1 MATTYEW
8 NCKTVDVYPTEGDY
22 TDVVYNVHW
31 ILTGTSEEVDG
42 EGNPYTATSIGTQVL
57 DTSEITDFIPVEE
70 LTNEEIANWTKAAM
84 GEEQV
89 TELEASLQ
97 NTIDSLIT
105 PTSVTITIGGVKV
118 KKYYFR

>member
-8 NCKTVDVYPTEGDY
+8 NCKTVDVHPAEGDY
-22 TDVVYNVHW
+22 TNVVYNVHW
-31 ILTGTSEEVDG
+31 ILTGVSEEVDG

-70 LTNEEIANWTKAAM
+70 LTNEEITSWTKVAM

-89 TELEASLQ
+89 SALETSVQEAI
-97 NTIDSLIT
+97 NSLIT
-105 PTSVTITIGGVKV
+105 PTSITITIGK
-118 KKYYFR
+118 

>member
-89 TELEASLQ
+89 NELKASLQ
-97 NTIDSLIT
+97 NSIDSLIT
-105 PTSVTITIGGVKV
+105 PTSVTITIGE
-118 KKYYFR
+118 

>member
-89 TELEASLQ
+89 NELKASLQ

-105 PTSVTITIGGVKV
+105 PTSVTITIEE
-118 KKYYFR
+118 